1 MAEDAPL
8 DTGPAPRAGDGAEA
22 AVEIAATKAVA
33 AARHAAAQAEEADA
47 SAQEAAGVR
56 EAVQDAVQEAFAAA
70 GVAARAAA
78 IAADHEHRQR
88 ERRLLDELGV
98 DVDSP
103 VVEAE
108 INRLQAGVSDVL
120 PFGRPGRPLPADS
133 PFRFG
138 FVAALG
144 VVAALLLVRVV
155 LTAAPILLLVGTALF
170 FAVGLDP
177 AVAGLNRRGL
187 SRGWAVFVI
196 VLAVVVPT
204 AAFFATA
211 VPPLAAQAS
220 GLQTELPEYISRLQ
234 NDNAIVRELDQR
246 FAVVERVK
254 DLLSMEA
261 AAGSAVFGGVLGV
274 ARGVFSAFAS
284 ILTITVLALYFLASL
299 PNLKRTS
306 YRLVPRSRRARF
318 SLLAEEVLARIGA
331 YLLGNLVTSL
341 IAGAVAFVFFTIA
354 GVPYPLPLAV
364 FVALADLIP
373 LVGAT
378 IGAAVSVLVAF
389 LVSVPVGIA
398 TIVFSFVY
406 QQFENFVLA
415 PRIMKRT
422 VDVTP
427 LTTIVAAL
435 IGATLLGIFGALLAV
450 PVAAS
455 LQIIG
460 RHVLLPRQEAA

>member
-1 MAEDAPL
+1 MAEEASSDA
-8 DTGPAPRAGDGAEA
+8 APSVKGDDGARVAAEA
-22 AVEIAATKAVA
+22 AAGAVA
-33 AARHAAAQAEEADA
+33 AARSAETQAREVAKEAHVAAAMAE
-47 SAQEAAGVR
+47 
-56 EAVQDAVQEAFAAA
+56 
-70 GVAARAAA
+70 RAAS
-78 IAADHEHRQR
+78 IAADHEHRER

-98 DVDSP
+98 DVDAP
-103 VVEAE
+103 EVEAE
-108 INRLQAGVSDVL
+108 INRLQAGVSETL
-120 PFGRPGRPLPADS
+120 PFGRPGRPLPPDS
-133 PFRFG
+133 AFRFG

-144 VVAALLLVRVV
+144 VVTALLLVRVV
-155 LTAAPILLLVGTALF
+155 LSAAPILLLVGMALF
-170 FAVGLDP
+170 LAVGLDP
-177 AVAGLNRRGL
+177 AVAWLHRRGL
-187 SRGWAVFVI
+187 ARGWAVFAV
-196 VLAVVVPT
+196 VLAVVVPVGAFL
-204 AAFFATA
+204 AAA
-211 VPPLAAQAS
+211 VPPLVAQAS
-220 GLQTELPEYISRLQ
+220 GLQTELPEFISRLQ
-234 NDNAIVRELDQR
+234 QDNAIMRELDER
-246 FAVVERVK
+246 FDVVERFKAMV
-254 DLLSMEA
+254 SMEPA
-261 AAGSAVFGGVLGV
+261 SGSTAFGGVLGV

-284 ILTITVLALYFLASL
+284 TLTVIVLALYFLASL

-318 SLLAEEVLARIGA
+318 SLLADEVLARIGD
-331 YLLGNLVTSL
+331 YLLGNVVTSL
-341 IAGAVAFVFFTIA
+341 IAGVVAFVFFTIA

-364 FVALADLIP
+364 FVALADLVP

-378 IGAAVSVLVAF
+378 IGSVVSVLVAF

-415 PRIMKRT
+415 PRVMKRT

-455 LQIIG
+455 IQIIG

>member
-1 MAEDAPL
+1 MAEEASSDA
-8 DTGPAPRAGDGAEA
+8 APSVKGDDGARVAAEA
-22 AVEIAATKAVA
+22 AAGAVA
-33 AARHAAAQAEEADA
+33 AARSAETQAREVAKEAHAAAAMAE
-47 SAQEAAGVR
+47 
-56 EAVQDAVQEAFAAA
+56 
-70 GVAARAAA
+70 RAAS
-78 IAADHEHRQR
+78 IAADHEHRER

-98 DVDSP
+98 DVDAP
-103 VVEAE
+103 EVEAE
-108 INRLQAGVSDVL
+108 INRLQAGVSETL
-120 PFGRPGRPLPADS
+120 PFGRPGRPLPPDS
-133 PFRFG
+133 AFRFG

-144 VVAALLLVRVV
+144 VVTALLLVRVV
-155 LTAAPILLLVGTALF
+155 LSAAPILLLVGMALF
-170 FAVGLDP
+170 LAVGLDP
-177 AVAGLNRRGL
+177 AVAWLHRRGL
-187 SRGWAVFVI
+187 ARGWAVFAI
-196 VLAVVVPT
+196 VLAVVVPVGAFL
-204 AAFFATA
+204 AAA
-211 VPPLAAQAS
+211 VPPLVAQAS
-220 GLQTELPEYISRLQ
+220 GLQTELPEFISRLQ
-234 NDNAIVRELDQR
+234 QDNAMVRELDER
-246 FAVVERVK
+246 FDVVERFKAMV
-254 DLLSMEA
+254 SMEPA
-261 AAGSAVFGGVLGV
+261 SGSTAFGGVLGV

-284 ILTITVLALYFLASL
+284 TLTVIVLALYFLASL

-318 SLLAEEVLARIGA
+318 SLLADEVLARIGD
-331 YLLGNLVTSL
+331 YLLGNVVTSL
-341 IAGAVAFVFFTIA
+341 IAGVVAFVFFTIA

-364 FVALADLIP
+364 FVALADLVP

-378 IGAAVSVLVAF
+378 IGSVVSVLVAF

-415 PRIMKRT
+415 PRVMKRT

-455 LQIIG
+455 IQIIG

>member
-1 MAEDAPL
+1 MAEEASSDA
-8 DTGPAPRAGDGAEA
+8 APSVKGDDGARVAAEA
-22 AVEIAATKAVA
+22 AAGAVA
-33 AARHAAAQAEEADA
+33 AARSAETQAREVAKEAHVAAAMAE
-47 SAQEAAGVR
+47 
-56 EAVQDAVQEAFAAA
+56 
-70 GVAARAAA
+70 RAAS
-78 IAADHEHRQR
+78 IAADHEHRER

-98 DVDSP
+98 DVDAP
-103 VVEAE
+103 EVEAE
-108 INRLQAGVSDVL
+108 INRLQAGVSETL
-120 PFGRPGRPLPADS
+120 PFGRPGRPLPPDS
-133 PFRFG
+133 AFRFG

-144 VVAALLLVRVV
+144 VVTALLLVRVV
-155 LTAAPILLLVGTALF
+155 LSAAPILLLVGMALF
-170 FAVGLDP
+170 LAVGLDP
-177 AVAGLNRRGL
+177 AVAWLHRRGL
-187 SRGWAVFVI
+187 ARGWAVFAI
-196 VLAVVVPT
+196 VLAVVVPVGAFL
-204 AAFFATA
+204 AAA
-211 VPPLAAQAS
+211 VPPLVAQAS
-220 GLQTELPEYISRLQ
+220 GLQTELPEFISRLQ
-234 NDNAIVRELDQR
+234 QDNAIMRELDER
-246 FAVVERVK
+246 FDVVERFKAMV
-254 DLLSMEA
+254 SMEPA
-261 AAGSAVFGGVLGV
+261 SGSTAFGGVLGV

-284 ILTITVLALYFLASL
+284 TLTVIVLALYFLASL

-318 SLLAEEVLARIGA
+318 SLLADEVLARIGD
-331 YLLGNLVTSL
+331 YLLGNVVTSL
-341 IAGAVAFVFFTIA
+341 IAGVVAFVFFTIA

-364 FVALADLIP
+364 FVALADLVP

-378 IGAAVSVLVAF
+378 IGSVVSVLVAF

-415 PRIMKRT
+415 PRVMKRT

-455 LQIIG
+455 IQIIG

>member
-1 MAEDAPL
+1 MAEEASSDA
-8 DTGPAPRAGDGAEA
+8 APSVKGDDGARVAAEA
-22 AVEIAATKAVA
+22 AAGAVA
-33 AARHAAAQAEEADA
+33 AARSAETQAREVAKEAHVAAAMAE
-47 SAQEAAGVR
+47 
-56 EAVQDAVQEAFAAA
+56 
-70 GVAARAAA
+70 RAAS
-78 IAADHEHRQR
+78 IAADHEHRER

-98 DVDSP
+98 DVDAP
-103 VVEAE
+103 EVEAE
-108 INRLQAGVSDVL
+108 INRLQAGVSETL
-120 PFGRPGRPLPADS
+120 PFGRPGRPLPPDS
-133 PFRFG
+133 AFRFG

-144 VVAALLLVRVV
+144 VVTALLLVRVV
-155 LTAAPILLLVGTALF
+155 LSAAPILLLVGMALF
-170 FAVGLDP
+170 LAVGLDP
-177 AVAGLNRRGL
+177 AVAWLHRRGL
-187 SRGWAVFVI
+187 ARGWAVFAI
-196 VLAVVVPT
+196 VLAVVVPVGAFL
-204 AAFFATA
+204 AAA
-211 VPPLAAQAS
+211 VPPLVAQAS
-220 GLQTELPEYISRLQ
+220 GLQTELPEFISRLQ
-234 NDNAIVRELDQR
+234 QDNAIVRELDER
-246 FAVVERVK
+246 FDVVERFKAMV
-254 DLLSMEA
+254 SMEPA
-261 AAGSAVFGGVLGV
+261 SGSTAFGGVLGV

-284 ILTITVLALYFLASL
+284 TLTVIVLALYFLASL

-318 SLLAEEVLARIGA
+318 SLLADEVLARIGD
-331 YLLGNLVTSL
+331 YLLGNVVTSL
-341 IAGAVAFVFFTIA
+341 IAGVVAFVFFTIA

-364 FVALADLIP
+364 FVALADLVP

-378 IGAAVSVLVAF
+378 IGSVVSVLVAF

-415 PRIMKRT
+415 PRVMKRT

-455 LQIIG
+455 IQIIG

>member
-1 MAEDAPL
+1 MAEEASSDA
-8 DTGPAPRAGDGAEA
+8 APSVKGDDGARVAAEA
-22 AVEIAATKAVA
+22 AAGAVA
-33 AARHAAAQAEEADA
+33 AARSAETQAREVAKEAHAAAALAE
-47 SAQEAAGVR
+47 
-56 EAVQDAVQEAFAAA
+56 
-70 GVAARAAA
+70 RAAS
-78 IAADHEHRQR
+78 IAADHEHRER

-98 DVDSP
+98 DVDAP
-103 VVEAE
+103 EVEAE
-108 INRLQAGVSDVL
+108 INRLQAGVSETL
-120 PFGRPGRPLPADS
+120 PFGRPGRPLPPDS
-133 PFRFG
+133 AFRFG

-144 VVAALLLVRVV
+144 VVTALLLVRVV
-155 LTAAPILLLVGTALF
+155 LSAAPILLLVGMALF
-170 FAVGLDP
+170 LAVGLDP
-177 AVAGLNRRGL
+177 AVAWLHRRGL
-187 SRGWAVFVI
+187 ARGWAVFAI
-196 VLAVVVPT
+196 VLAVVVPVGAFL
-204 AAFFATA
+204 AAA
-211 VPPLAAQAS
+211 VPPLVAQAS
-220 GLQTELPEYISRLQ
+220 GLQTELPEFISRLQ
-234 NDNAIVRELDQR
+234 QDNAIVRELDER
-246 FAVVERVK
+246 FDVVERFKAMV
-254 DLLSMEA
+254 SMEPA
-261 AAGSAVFGGVLGV
+261 SGSTAFGGVLGV

-284 ILTITVLALYFLASL
+284 TLTVIVLALYFLASL

-318 SLLAEEVLARIGA
+318 SLLADEVLARIGD
-331 YLLGNLVTSL
+331 YLLGNVVTSL
-341 IAGAVAFVFFTIA
+341 IAGVVAFVFFTIA

-364 FVALADLIP
+364 FVALADLVP

-378 IGAAVSVLVAF
+378 IGSVVSVLVAF

-415 PRIMKRT
+415 PRVMKRT

-455 LQIIG
+455 IQIIG

>member
-1 MAEDAPL
+1 MK
-8 DTGPAPRAGDGAEA
+8 GDDGARVAAEA
-22 AVEIAATKAVA
+22 AAGAVA
-33 AARHAAAQAEEADA
+33 AARSAETQAREVAKEAHAAAAMAE
-47 SAQEAAGVR
+47 
-56 EAVQDAVQEAFAAA
+56 
-70 GVAARAAA
+70 RAAS
-78 IAADHEHRQR
+78 IAADHEHRER

-98 DVDSP
+98 DVDAP
-103 VVEAE
+103 EVEAE
-108 INRLQAGVSDVL
+108 INRLQAGVSETL
-120 PFGRPGRPLPADS
+120 PFGRPGRPLPPDS
-133 PFRFG
+133 AFRFG

-144 VVAALLLVRVV
+144 VVTALLLVRVV
-155 LTAAPILLLVGTALF
+155 LSAAPILLLVGMALF
-170 FAVGLDP
+170 LAVGLDP
-177 AVAGLNRRGL
+177 AVAWLHRRGL
-187 SRGWAVFVI
+187 ARGWAVFAI
-196 VLAVVVPT
+196 VLAVVVPVGAFL
-204 AAFFATA
+204 AAA
-211 VPPLAAQAS
+211 VPPLVAQAS
-220 GLQTELPEYISRLQ
+220 GLQTELPEFISRLQ
-234 NDNAIVRELDQR
+234 QDNAMVRELDER
-246 FAVVERVK
+246 FDVVERFKAMV
-254 DLLSMEA
+254 SMEPA
-261 AAGSAVFGGVLGV
+261 SGSTAFGGVLGV

-284 ILTITVLALYFLASL
+284 TLTVIVLALYFLASL

-318 SLLAEEVLARIGA
+318 SLLADEVLARIGD
-331 YLLGNLVTSL
+331 YLLGNVVTSL
-341 IAGAVAFVFFTIA
+341 IAGVVAFVFFTIA

-364 FVALADLIP
+364 FVALADLVP

-378 IGAAVSVLVAF
+378 IGSVVSVLVAF

-415 PRIMKRT
+415 PRVMKRT

-455 LQIIG
+455 IQIIG

>member
-1 MAEDAPL
+1 MA
-8 DTGPAPRAGDGAEA
+8 AEA
-22 AVEIAATKAVA
+22 AAGAAAVA
-33 AARHAAAQAEEADA
+33 RSAEAQAHEA
-47 SAQEAAGVR
+47 AQEAH
-56 EAVQDAVQEAFAAA
+56 AAA

-78 IAADHEHRQR
+78 IAADHEHRQK

-98 DVDSP
+98 DVDAP
-103 VVEAE
+103 DVEAE
-108 INRLQAGVSDVL
+108 INRLQAGVSETL

-133 PFRFG
+133 AFRFG

-144 VVAALLLVRVV
+144 VMTSLLLVRVV
-155 LTAAPILLLVGTALF
+155 LAAAPILLLVGMALF
-170 FAVGLDP
+170 LAVGLDP
-177 AVAGLNRRGL
+177 AVAWLHRRGL
-187 SRGWAVFVI
+187 ARGWAVFAI
-196 VLAVVVPT
+196 VLAVVVPVGAFL
-204 AAFFATA
+204 AAA
-211 VPPLAAQAS
+211 VPPLVAQAS
-220 GLQTELPEYISRLQ
+220 GLQAELPEFISRLQ
-234 NDNAIVRELDQR
+234 QDNALVRELDER
-246 FAVVERVK
+246 FDVVERFK
-254 DLLSMEA
+254 AMLSMEQA
-261 AAGSAVFGGVLGV
+261 RGSAAFGGVLGV

-284 ILTITVLALYFLASL
+284 TLTVIVLALYFLASL

-318 SLLAEEVLARIGA
+318 SLLADEVLARIGD
-331 YLLGNLVTSL
+331 YLLGNVVTSL
-341 IAGAVAFVFFTIA
+341 IAGVVAFVFFTIA

-378 IGAAVSVLVAF
+378 IGAVVSVLVAF

-415 PRIMKRT
+415 PRVMKRT

-427 LTTIVAAL
+427 ITTIVAAL

-455 LQIIG
+455 IQIIG